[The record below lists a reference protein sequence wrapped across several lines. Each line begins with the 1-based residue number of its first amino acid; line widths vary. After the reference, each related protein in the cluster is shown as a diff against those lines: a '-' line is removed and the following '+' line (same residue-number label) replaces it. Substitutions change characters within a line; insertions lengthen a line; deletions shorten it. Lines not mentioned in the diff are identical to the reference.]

1 MTIGVDEIARFDLRK
16 FIIIHTRDVGVGRLA
31 RDAIL
36 GCTYP
41 LEVEVDSWKL
51 IFSISLQSTTKL

>member
-31 RDAIL
+31 GDIAAMQAGRANNARTQQT
-36 GCTYP
+36 C
-41 LEVEVDSWKL
+41 K
-51 IFSISLQSTTKL
+51 